1 MRGRKPKPT
10 HLKILDGTVKEFPK
24 SEPLPI
30 GELDLAPDWMS
41 EEQKSSWE
49 YAIAH
54 APEGLLKKLDR
65 SILAA
70 WVIAEDLHRQATM
83 EVNEHGL
90 VTKSPVKGDPMQ
102 NPYLSIAN
110 RQAQIMMKAGSEL
123 GFTPSSRS
131 RVSISDKQ
139 QDDHNPFAEFKR
151 G

>member
-49 YAIAH
+49 YAIGH

-65 SILAA
+65 SVLAA
-70 WVIAEDLHRQATM
+70 WVIAEDLHRQAVM
-83 EVNEHGL
+83 QVNKHGL
-90 VTKSPVKGDPMQ
+90 VMKSPVKGEIVQ
-102 NPYLSIAN
+102 NYWLPIVN
-110 RQAQIMMKAGSEL
+110 RQAQIMMKAGAEL

-131 RVSISDKQ
+131 RVSISDETK
-139 QDDHNPFAEFKR
+139 DEHNPFAEFKR